1 VLLGQVLEVS
11 LGERDLGS
19 KDELVAWMLAV
30 VHHGVMDCRVGIEI
44 PALIQVSEIPSSLTG
59 DTSTVQLTA

>member
-19 KDELVAWMLAV
+19 KDELVAWMLAMFARS
-30 VHHGVMDCRVGIEI
+30 GSR
-44 PALIQVSEIPSSLTG
+44 LPSRCVEESN
-59 DTSTVQLTA
+59 DT